1 MKITKYNVCGC
12 MLSAI
17 MAFVAISCS
26 DKDDM
31 TVVPEVTIPSSIEF
45 NLPENIRQ
53 LVYTDETGTQ
63 ILPMVKGMSYELP
76 YTIKP
81 DTVTFKDVV
90 WTSTNAGVATVDE
103 GGTVKA
109 VSGDGTGYSMIQVAP
124 EAMYSGSG
132 VNATLKVVVSNEMV
146 PATAITISGGDELYA
161 GETLQLS
168 AAISPETSTYK
179 TVKWISSNDD
189 VASVDMYG
197 LVTGKVNSAI
207 HADVTITATSLDGG
221 NVVATKKLI
230 VNQIVQPHDISINQD
245 YSVDKGY
252 VIAIA
257 DKTVN
262 LNYTT
267 TPDDCTKSLI
277 KWTSSDE
284 NIATVNG
291 GVVSVNQN
299 GKFGDV
305 VITASCPETGKSSS
319 VKLHVEEGL
328 VRELFHNKDNYTWY
342 NAKQSGNGTSS
353 SHVWSYG
360 KVTVTTYSQNAT
372 KQRAD
377 FKCWS
382 ANTWLNS
389 ANYPIIAIKMDDLKD
404 MSGVTGRNITL
415 DGAGSCSGS
424 TFSGG
429 LNGNNNQWLHDYK
442 CSDGSHVFIYDL
454 STQKWANGGL
464 LPAATATFTTL
475 QFKYA
480 DVTPLTK
487 QVQYNVYWVQTFK
500 TLDDVAKYV
509 KSEGLT
515 YDVVK

>member
-1 MKITKYNVCGC
+1 MKTTKYNICGC
-12 MLSAI
+12 VLSAI
-17 MAFVAISCS
+17 MAFAVISCS

-31 TVVPEVTIPSSIEF
+31 TVVPGVTIPSSIEF
-45 NLPENIRQ
+45 NLPDNIKQ
-53 LVYTDETGTQ
+53 LVYIDETGTQ
-63 ILPMVKGMSYELP
+63 ILPMVKDMSYKLP
-76 YTIKP
+76 YIIKP
-81 DTVTFKDVV
+81 DTVTFKDVT
-90 WTSTNAGVATVDE
+90 WTSTNSSVATVDKS
-103 GGTVKA
+103 GTVKA
-109 VSGDGTGYSMIQVAP
+109 ISGDGTGYSMIQVAP
-124 EAMYSGSG
+124 EAIYSGSG
-132 VNATLKVVVSNEMV
+132 VNATLKIVVSNEMI
-146 PATAITISGGDELYA
+146 PATAITIKGNDELYA

-168 AAISPETSTYK
+168 AAISPETSTYR
-179 TVKWISSNDD
+179 TVRWTSSNDD
-189 VASVDMYG
+189 IASVDMHG

-221 NVVATKKLI
+221 NVVATKNLT
-230 VNQIVQPHDISINQD
+230 VNQIVQPQDISIDQN
-245 YSVDKGY
+245 YSTDKGY

-257 DKTVN
+257 DNTVN
-262 LNYTT
+262 LKYTT
-267 TPDDCTKSLI
+267 IPDDCTKSLI

-284 NIATVNG
+284 SIATVSN

-299 GKFGDV
+299 GMFGDV
-305 VITASCPETGKSSS
+305 TITALCPETGKSSY

-372 KQRAD
+372 KQRGD

-382 ANTWLNS
+382 TKTWLNS
-389 ANYPIIAIKMDDLKD
+389 ADYPIFAIRMDDLKD
-404 MSGVTGRNITL
+404 MAGVTDRNITL
-415 DGAGSCSGS
+415 DAAGSCNGN
-424 TFSGG
+424 TFTGG
-429 LNGNNNQWLHDYK
+429 LDGNNNKWLHDYK

-464 LPAATATFTTL
+464 LPTATATFTTL

-480 DVTPLTK
+480 DIATLTR

-500 TLDDVAKYV
+500 NLDDVAKYV